1 MPGLFAMLQDS
12 CRLLLIHLMTCIEHA
27 VKSVYGVTPSP
38 DAGSVSDRAMQLKA
52 LFDADP
58 SAFVADSAKLSALRT
73 ILADY
78 GRQHFPALTTTIT
91 IEIPSPATEIAWEH
105 VTGKPV
111 KYPPVAHTHP
121 AQPVTWEDVQS
132 KPTTFP
138 PSDHTHAA
146 QPVTWEDVQSKPST
160 FPPAD
165 HTHTVSNVEW
175 ESVLNKPTTFAPST
189 HTHAEY
195 ALTTHGHADL
205 AAASH
210 SHDYSAI
217 SNRLRMST
225 TRYLGNVAASRT
237 ISIDTGFTPSVVILR
252 NDSNGTTTCLT
263 SHGWGGWGVISGVTD
278 GSVTIASPTYWNAS
292 GTYFQLIAFGA

>member
-146 QPVTWEDVQSKPST
+146 QPVTWEDVQSKPTT
-160 FPPAD
+160 FPPSD
-165 HTHTVSNVEW
+165 
-175 ESVLNKPTTFAPST
+175 

-210 SHDYSAI
+210 SHDYRTIAH
-217 SNRLRMST
+217 RLRMST
-225 TRYLGNVAASRT
+225 TRYLGNGAASRT

-263 SHGWGGWGVISGVTD
+263 SHGWGGWGVISDVTD